1 MIGLFMETYWNWQ
14 RRVHKTFIIKFSTI
28 FFSFGFQLSTT
39 FVSLQRIIFYLEND
53 KQERQLY
60 KAGHIEQQAKWCMC
74 TLSCNDPS
82 TMKSL
87 KKKLSDIFTYQW
99 LTEITFFLANR
110 SGWRNK
116 FCSKCSN
123 LKQSEPLR
131 ATDPQVPDKYRSPW
145 LYPYMIFKL
154 WLGKL
159 KPTQSLG
166 TT

>member
-1 MIGLFMETYWNWQ
+1 MLVVTHSTKFCGLDVDAITFFSLLRKSFYAFGGFMIGLFMETYWNRQ

-28 FFSFGFQLSTT
+28 FFFSFGFQLSTT

-99 LTEITFFLANR
+99 LTEITFL
-110 SGWRNK
+110 S
-116 FCSKCSN
+116 SK
-123 LKQSEPLR
+123 
-131 ATDPQVPDKYRSPW
+131 
-145 LYPYMIFKL
+145 
-154 WLGKL
+154 
-159 KPTQSLG
+159 
-166 TT
+166 